1 MWTDA
6 TVLSLAVG
14 IAGLISGAVA
24 WVITLSTTRAIL
36 MQHLIDCKAYRENTA
51 RELGEMRTNQL
62 AMLTKLGQLDGS
74 LTSAVNRR
82 WAEAG
87 GLK

>member
-1 MWTDA
+1 VWSEA
-6 TVLSLAVG
+6 TILSLAVG

-36 MQHLIDCKAYRENTA
+36 MQHLTDCKAYRENTA
-51 RELGEMRTNQL
+51 RELASMQTNQL
-62 AMLTKLGQLDGS
+62 AIMSSLGQLQGS
-74 LTSAVNRR
+74 ITTTLDRR
-82 WAEAG
+82 YREAG